1 MSRLSK
7 NKIVLNEHNQRK
19 AVGECV
25 NYLQRGYA
33 VVFPT
38 DTIYALG
45 VDALNAD
52 AVEYFFALKKR
63 ASSKPVSVFV
73 SDFEMARSIADIS
86 PRQQSILQHFLPGK
100 FTFVLK
106 QKTSARLN
114 ERLSAYTDTI
124 GVRIPDSLFVHALV
138 SSFGKPITASSANV
152 SGLPAPNNI
161 DAIFAQFQQ
170 HHNVPD
176 LLIDS
181 GTITNT
187 TPSTI
192 IDITHSS
199 PKIIRMSATDP
210 ATMKN
215 IMSRLQNFE

>member
-1 MSRLSK
+1 M
-7 NKIVLNEHNQRK
+7 
-19 AVGECV
+19 
-25 NYLQRGYA
+25 
-33 VVFPT
+33 VFPT

-45 VDALNAD
+45 VDALNSD

-63 ASSKPVSVFV
+63 ASTKPVSVFV
-73 SDFEMARSIADIS
+73 SDFEMARAIADIS
-86 PRQQSILQHFLPGK
+86 PQQQAILQQFLPGK

-106 QKTSARLN
+106 QKTYARLN

-124 GVRIPDSLFVHALV
+124 GVRIPDSLFVRTLV
-138 SSFGKPITASSANV
+138 SLFGKPITASSANV

-161 DAIFAQFQQ
+161 DAILAQFQQ

-181 GTITNT
+181 GTVADT

-192 IDITHSS
+192 IDITHST

-215 IMSRLQNFE
+215 IMSRLQDIQK